1 MIEQAFAPINLCC
14 VTGLQA
20 KDWYWVMRIIN
31 TLSEWFG
38 RKPKKIAPNSSRA
51 ERGQFG
57 EDLAADYC
65 RRTLGFKIISRNW
78 GWKRDELDI
87 ICLDGEVLVFVEV
100 RARAAQ
106 ALVSGLHSVTRA
118 KKKALLRACKA
129 YINQLQNPPK
139 HVRFDV
145 FSISISEDGVGDV
158 HYYSNI
164 PLFSKHF
171 TTQA

>member
-1 MIEQAFAPINLCC
+1 LRLEL
-14 VTGLQA
+14 
-20 KDWYWVMRIIN
+20 
-31 TLSEWFG
+31 EWHTTSGVSIFNSLAQIFS
-38 RKPKKIAPNSSRA
+38 RKPKKIAPDSSRA

-65 RRTLGFKIISRNW
+65 RRELGFKIISRNW
-78 GWKRDELDI
+78 RWKRDELDL

-106 ALVSGLHSVTRA
+106 ALVSGVHSVTSS

-145 FSISISEDGVGDV
+145 VDVSISDDGAGEVR
-158 HYYSNI
+158 HYSNI
-164 PLFSKHF
+164 PLFSKHY
-171 TTQA
+171 TTKA